1 MEIFT
6 RDAGV
11 CKFIAIQG
19 SRFRNAFV
27 KYMFSDFFRKLLP
40 GRQGKKNIF
49 IIGINND
56 LQKHVNAQ

>member
-27 KYMFSDFFRKLLP
+27 KYMFSDFLENCYRA
-40 GRQGKKNIF
+40 GKVKNIF